1 MKIVVRAHAV
11 ACSLSIVGQNGW
23 GEEGV
28 HSFLLSS
35 TGRRLKNITD
45 GSNNMLREWKREREQ
60 FSHPMVLIFQNIFIP
75 DSCNFELSL
84 LCCWY
89 H

>member
-1 MKIVVRAHAV
+1 MLLPALILMKIVVRAHAV

-23 GEEGV
+23 GGEGV

-45 GSNNMLREWKREREQ
+45 GSNNMLREWKRERAVY
-60 FSHPMVLIFQNIFIP
+60 PPNGP
-75 DSCNFELSL
+75 DFPEYIYSR
-84 LCCWY
+84 
-89 H
+89 